1 MNSIIQS
8 KPPLTGE
15 DSRVQRRKVQPR
27 TNLAD
32 VAAYSLREAAALIGV
47 PMSTLHKWTKG
58 RTFPTKRGTQ
68 ASAPIIETPAP
79 HFLSFTNI
87 VEAHILA
94 GFRRERVALEKIRRA
109 VRFVDR
115 HYRVKHAL
123 ALEDFQ
129 TDGVDL
135 FIERLDHGLVN
146 ASRDG
151 QNAMRAIVETHL
163 RRVEYKHGRAI
174 RLFPLI
180 RPTRVGAQILPQGD
194 APRTVVIDPHRA
206 FGRPVLNGTSV
217 PVEDIFSRWQRGE
230 GIQQL
235 ASDYE
240 VTPAEI
246 EEALRAAKAA

>member
-1 MNSIIQS
+1 MRSIAHP
-8 KPPLTGE
+8 KPPLTTEGA
-15 DSRVQRRKVQPR
+15 RVQRRMVQPR

-32 VAAYSLREAAALIGV
+32 AAAYSLREAAALIGV
-47 PMSTLHKWTKG
+47 PVSTLHRWTKG
-58 RTFPTKRGTQ
+58 FPAKRGT
-68 ASAPIIETPAP
+68 SAPIIVTPAP

-94 GFRRERVALEKIRRA
+94 GFRKERVALEKIRRA

-151 QNAMRAIVETHL
+151 QNAIRAVMQTHL
-163 RRVEYKHGRAI
+163 RRVEYQHGRAI

-180 RPTRVGAQILPQGD
+180 RPTRAGAQILPQDD
-194 APRTVVIDPHRA
+194 APRTVVIDPYRA
-206 FGRPVLNGTSV
+206 FGRPVLDGTSV

-230 GIQQL
+230 AIKQL

-240 VTPAEI
+240 VTLAEI